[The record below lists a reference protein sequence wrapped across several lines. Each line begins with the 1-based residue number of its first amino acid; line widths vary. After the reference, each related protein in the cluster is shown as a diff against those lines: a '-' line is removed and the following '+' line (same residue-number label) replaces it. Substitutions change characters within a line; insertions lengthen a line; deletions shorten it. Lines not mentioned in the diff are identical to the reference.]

1 MVVVPTLRGSDVFSL
16 LTNVPEA
23 YLDDLEPLRGVV
35 GDAAVVGIAR
45 GTHGAAELTRLSHRI
60 VRFLVTELG
69 FRTLA
74 IEASG
79 AVVARIDAWI
89 RDGVGEIESIA
100 AAAHPW
106 WRAPEFVAVLRW
118 MREYNCDHS
127 DAPLR
132 LIGLEIAANDMDAQE
147 RHIASTVLQWG
158 ERTGHKIVYWSGSHS
173 AVGHRR
179 AVTWVPEDEGR
190 PGSRNAGSRLR
201 EHLGPRYCSLGLTF
215 HHGAVRW
222 EGQIVRVP
230 PAPADFTDAILD
242 LPSSA
247 LHLLD
252 LTGAV
257 GGFEVADTP
266 LRLRLI
272 GPRYN
277 PSRPASMT
285 GGPLREFFDA
295 VLHTNTVFPN
305 G

>member
-1 MVVVPTLRGSDVFSL
+1 MVVVRTLRDSDVFPL

-23 YLDDLEPLRGVV
+23 YSDDLRPLRGIV

-60 VRFLVTELG
+60 VRFLVSELG

-79 AVVARIDAWI
+79 AIVDGIDAWL
-89 RDGVGEIESIA
+89 RDGMGEIESIVA
-100 AAAHPW
+100 DAHPW
-106 WRAPEFVAVLRW
+106 WRSPEFVAVLRW
-118 MREYNCDHS
+118 MRGYNRDHP
-127 DAPLR
+127 DEPVR
-132 LIGLEIAANDMDAQE
+132 LVGLEISASDMDAQE
-147 RHIASTVLQWG
+147 RHMARAVLQWV
-158 ERTGHKIVYWSGSHS
+158 ERTGHKVVYWSGSHS

-179 AVTWVPEDEGR
+179 AVAWVPEDEGS
-190 PGSRNAGSRLR
+190 PGSRNAGSLLR
-201 EHLGPRYCSLGLTF
+201 EQLGPRYRSLGLTF
-215 HHGAVRW
+215 HHGAIRW
-222 EGQIVRVP
+222 GGQIVPVP

-242 LPSSA
+242 LPDSA

-252 LTGAV
+252 LTGAQ
-257 GGFEVADTP
+257 GTPEVAGTS

-272 GPRYN
+272 GPRYD
-277 PSRPASMT
+277 PGRPASMT

-295 VLHTNTVFPN
+295 VLHTNTVSPS